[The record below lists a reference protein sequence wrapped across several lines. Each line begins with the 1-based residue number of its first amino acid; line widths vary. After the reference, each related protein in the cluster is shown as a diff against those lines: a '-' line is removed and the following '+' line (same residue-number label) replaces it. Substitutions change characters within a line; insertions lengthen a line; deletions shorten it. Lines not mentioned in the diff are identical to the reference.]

1 MSDEQDPQKP
11 SSPRGLRSVGDA
23 LGGWARRVGELVAE
37 VSGTPSVPDELREPL
52 VHARTLRLSGELAQ
66 AQAVLRGQIEA
77 HPNQPHLRYALGLG
91 FVHDLVLGGRPLR
104 PLADVIAAL
113 HDDALGPAP
122 RQLLQ
127 GAHDLFE
134 GSPEHALDALRRAA
148 QHLAEVPKRDAQ
160 ETRLLVHLLAGL
172 AQLRRGEQDR
182 ALRELHKART
192 QLPPELGAPL
202 RHVLLRHGVALLL
215 AADQA
220 AEAER
225 WVDDA
230 RAHDEHD
237 ALAGELRVRALAA
250 KGDVIGAQALLEAL
264 GDDPGHDETRLW
276 VGLTVGLPKDGGDDL
291 PTVALRHLQAAP
303 ADPEH
308 RRRWALAELARRHRE
323 GRELGPA
330 DESLRRDI
338 VQALSDAAQAAP
350 AAVRD
355 RWLQELAHV
364 ALRLDWFPPPVR
376 DPIFDRLRREEGT
389 APEELRLVRA
399 RHRIAAGDR
408 SHEDFQPGMPP
419 RFRADPELGGPAGPD
434 PCSPLR
440 DPDLRIAVLAS
451 QRALAA
457 AERCRLEGQPDL
469 AQDLLVEALIEA
481 PALPRARRMLAELA
495 QGDTG
500 TRLEDHL
507 AAATTLLA
515 GVPNRVLGVPL
526 TGVQTAL
533 AQVVA
538 ARERLARPLTI
549 AIMGEFSAGKSTFV
563 NALLGQTV
571 APMGVLPTT
580 STINVFR
587 RGLSGGAR
595 VHYRDGRIATL
606 AAADVYPFLQGLD
619 DAEAA
624 RIRHVEIERT
634 GGRVGEA
641 SVVDTPGLNAL
652 DSFHEQVA
660 REFLDEADAVV
671 WLFSATR
678 SGAATEAGMLQSL
691 RAGGRQV
698 LGVLNKVDTLDDD
711 EKVELAEYLRKQL
724 GQVLVEVVPVC
735 ARKALEHRTA
745 SSLAPVAMVGPANPH
760 APATGGLR
768 ERKGEDP
775 FAEVEAALERHF
787 LQRARE
793 LKRSLTA
800 RRLAEALQAARQAVA
815 AAVTALEQRADATLQ
830 GMQGERTAAHPLLLR
845 FGDAL
850 EEQLLGV
857 DDLLTREGLSLGV
870 LVAGKGRAKGPLDP
884 QDAEYLAASLREGT
898 MTALRRALAPLA
910 HEDPAAAQVLDDQLV
925 PWAQGYVEGVIH
937 AGLLAAI
944 LQEHGDK
951 IADGEAAMRSGL
963 REALRPVAR
972 AWAARAGQLARAVER
987 ARARLDREASSAPR
1001 AEALRLRSAV
1011 LTAIDALAQAAQGQA
1026 NDGGAT

>member
-1 MSDEQDPQKP
+1 MSDEQDQGGPA
-11 SSPRGLRSVGDA
+11 SRGLRSVGDA

-37 VSGTPSVPDELREPL
+37 VSGSVSVPDELRQPL
-52 VHARTLRLSGELAQ
+52 DDARTQRLEGKLAQ
-66 AQAVLRGQIEA
+66 AQATLRTQVEA
-77 HPNQPHLRYALGLG
+77 HPGQPHLRYALGLT
-91 FVHDLVLGGRPLR
+91 FVHDLIIGGRPLR

-113 HDDALGPAP
+113 EDDALGPAP

-127 GAHDLFE
+127 GAHELFE
-134 GSPEHALDALRRAA
+134 GRPEPALDALRRAA
-148 QHLAEVPKRDAQ
+148 RHLGEVPKHDAN

-182 ALRELHKART
+182 ALRELQKART
-192 QLPPELGAPL
+192 QLLPELGTPL
-202 RHVLLRHGVALLL
+202 RHVLLRHGVTLLL
-215 AADQA
+215 ACDQM
-220 AEAER
+220 AEAEH
-225 WVDDA
+225 WVDE
-230 RAHDEHD
+230 AHEHD
-237 ALAGELRVRALAA
+237 DKDPLTRELRVRVLAA
-250 KGDVIGAQALLEAL
+250 KGDQEAAQNQLEAL
-264 GDDPGHDETRLW
+264 GDDPALDQTRLM
-276 VGLTVGLPKDGGDDL
+276 VALTVGLPRDGGDDL
-291 PTVALRHLQAAP
+291 STVALRHLQAAP
-303 ADPEH
+303 TEPEH
-308 RRRWALAELARRHRE
+308 RRRWALAELSLRQGDDRQLDLEE
-323 GRELGPA
+323 G
-330 DESLRRDI
+330 LRRDV
-338 VQALSDAAQAAP
+338 VQALSDAAAAAP
-350 AAVRD
+350 RAVRD
-355 RWLQELAHV
+355 RWLAELAHV

-376 DPIFDRLRREEGT
+376 DPILDRLRREEGT

-399 RHRIAAGDR
+399 RHRIASGDR

-419 RFRADPELGGPAGPD
+419 RFRADPDLGGPAGPD
-434 PCSPLR
+434 PASPLR
-440 DPDLRIAVLAS
+440 DPDLRTAVLAS

-457 AERCRLEGQPDL
+457 AERCRLEGQDEL

-481 PALPRARRMLAELA
+481 PGLPRARRMLAELA

-500 TRLEDHL
+500 TRLEDRL
-507 AAATTLLA
+507 SAATTLLA
-515 GVPNRVLGVPL
+515 GVPNRILGVSL
-526 TGVQTAL
+526 AGVQAAM

-587 RGLSGGAR
+587 RGPTGGAR

-606 AAADVYPFLQGLD
+606 APEDVEPFLHGLD

-624 RIRHVEIERT
+624 RIRHVEIERA
-634 GGRVGEA
+634 GGRVGAA

-652 DSFHEQVA
+652 DAFHEQVA

-678 SGAATEAGMLQSL
+678 SGAATEAGMLSTL

-711 EKVELAEYLRKQL
+711 EKAELAEYLRNQL
-724 GQVLVEVVPVC
+724 GEVLVEVVPLC
-735 ARKALEHRTA
+735 ARDALEYRTA
-745 SSLAPVAMVGPANPH
+745 GAVGAAGSAGSTGTVRSVGSSRSAA
-760 APATGGLR
+760 
-768 ERKGEDP
+768 GEDP
-775 FAEVEAALERHF
+775 FAAVEAALERHF

-800 RRLAEALQAARQAVA
+800 RRLGEALQAAREAVLE
-815 AAVTALEQRADATLQ
+815 AVTALEQRADATLE
-830 GMQGERTAAHPLLLR
+830 GMQGERVAAHPLLLR

-870 LVAGKGRAKGPLDP
+870 LVAGKGLAKGPLDP
-884 QDAEYLAASLREGT
+884 QDAEYLAASFREGT
-898 MTALRRALAPLA
+898 MAALRRALAPLGR
-910 HEDPAAAQVLDDQLV
+910 EDPAAAGVLDEQLV
-925 PWAQGYVEGVIH
+925 PWAQGHVEGLVH
-937 AGLLAAI
+937 AGLLAGI
-944 LQEHGDK
+944 LREHGNK
-951 IADGEAAMRSGL
+951 IASGEAAMRAGF
-963 REALRPVAR
+963 RDALRPVAK
-972 AWAARAGQLARAVER
+972 AWAARARQLARAVER

-1011 LTAIDALAQAAQGQA
+1011 LTAIDALAD
-1026 NDGGAT
+1026 DGGGGKDGEDGPA

>member
-1 MSDEQDPQKP
+1 MSDEQEQPKP
-11 SSPRGLRSVGDA
+11 PPSRGLRSVGDA

-37 VSGTPSVPDELREPL
+37 VSGSPSVPDELREPL
-52 VHARTLRLSGELAQ
+52 QQARTLRLSGELSQ
-66 AQAVLRGQIEA
+66 AQAILRAQVEA
-77 HPNQPHLRYALGLG
+77 HPGQPHLRYALGLT
-91 FVHDLVLGGRPLR
+91 FVHDLITGGRPLR

-113 HDDALGPAP
+113 QDDALGPAP
-122 RQLLQ
+122 RQLLH
-127 GAHDLFE
+127 GAHELYE
-134 GSPEHALDALRRAA
+134 GRPEPALDALRRATR
-148 QHLAEVPKRDAQ
+148 HLGEVPKRDAQ
-160 ETRLLVHLLAGL
+160 ETRLLVHLLGGL
-172 AQLRRGEQDR
+172 AQLRRGHQDR
-182 ALRELHKART
+182 ALRELQKART

-202 RHVLLRHGVALLL
+202 RHVLLRRGVALLL
-215 AADQA
+215 AADQT

-230 RAHDEHD
+230 QERDEHD
-237 ALAGELRVRALAA
+237 PLARELRVRVLAA
-250 KGDVIGAQALLEAL
+250 KGDAIGAQTLLEAL
-264 GDDPGHDETRLW
+264 GDDPAYDETRLW
-276 VGLTVGLPKDGGDDL
+276 VGLTVGLPDDGGDDL
-291 PTVALRHLQAAP
+291 ATVAMRHLQAAP

-308 RRRWALAELARRHRE
+308 RRRWALSELARRRAD
-323 GRELGPA
+323 GRELGSTSA
-330 DESLRRDI
+330 EESLRRDV
-338 VQALSDAAQAAP
+338 VQALSDAALAAP

-355 RWLQELAHV
+355 RYLQELAHV

-376 DPIFDRLRREEGT
+376 DPILERLRREEGT

-419 RFRADPELGGPAGPD
+419 RFRADPDLGGPAGPD

-440 DPDLRIAVLAS
+440 DPDLRTAVLAS

-457 AERCRLEGQPDL
+457 AERCHLEQQDEL

-481 PALPRARRMLAELA
+481 PELPRARRMLAELA
-495 QGDTG
+495 RGEAG
-500 TRLEDHL
+500 TRLEDRL

-515 GVPNRVLGVPL
+515 GVPNRILGVSL
-526 TGVQTAL
+526 AGVQAAM

-587 RGLSGGAR
+587 RGTTGGAR

-606 AAADVYPFLQGLD
+606 GPDDVEPFLHGLD

-624 RIRHVEIERT
+624 RIRHVEIERA
-634 GGRVGEA
+634 GGRMGEA

-652 DSFHEQVA
+652 DAFHEQVA

-698 LGVLNKVDTLDDD
+698 LGVLNKVDTLDEA

-724 GQVLVEVVPVC
+724 GEVLVEVVPLC
-735 ARKALEHRTA
+735 AREALEYR
-745 SSLAPVAMVGPANPH
+745 S
-760 APATGGLR
+760 ATGGQP
-768 ERKGEDP
+768 KQGDDP
-775 FAEVEAALERHF
+775 FAAVEAALERHF

-800 RRLAEALQAARQAVA
+800 RRLGEALQAARAAVTE
-815 AAVTALEQRADATLQ
+815 AVTALEQRADATLQ
-830 GMQGERTAAHPLLLR
+830 GMKGERVAAHPLLLR

-850 EEQLLGV
+850 EVQLHGV

-884 QDAEYLAASLREGT
+884 QDAEYLAASFREGS
-898 MTALRRALAPLA
+898 MTALRRALAPLG
-910 HEDPAAAQVLDDQLV
+910 HEDPAAAQVLDEQLV
-925 PWAQGYVEGVIH
+925 PWAQGHVEGLVH
-937 AGLLAAI
+937 AGFIAALLRD
-944 LQEHGDK
+944 HGDK
-951 IADGEAAMRSGL
+951 IADGEAAMRAGF
-963 REALRPVAR
+963 RDGLRPVAR
-972 AWAARAGQLARAVER
+972 AWAARARQLARAVER

-1011 LTAIDALAQAAQGQA
+1011 LTAIDALAQAVQHG
-1026 NDGGAT
+1026 DDEGAA

>member
-1 MSDEQDPQKP
+1 MSDEQEPPKP
-11 SSPRGLRSVGDA
+11 PPPRGLRSVGDA

-37 VSGTPSVPDELREPL
+37 VSGAPSVPEELREPL
-52 VHARTLRLSGELAQ
+52 QHARTLRLSGQLPA

-91 FVHDLVLGGRPLR
+91 FVHDLITGGRPLR

-113 HDDALGPAP
+113 QDALGLAP

-127 GAHDLFE
+127 GAHDLYD
-134 GSPEHALDALRRAA
+134 GRPEPALDALRRAA
-148 QHLAEVPKRDAQ
+148 RHLGEVPKRDAH

-182 ALRELHKART
+182 ALRDLNKART
-192 QLPPELGAPL
+192 QLLPELGTPL
-202 RHVLLRHGVALLL
+202 RHVLLRHGVTLLL

-225 WVDDA
+225 WVDEA
-230 RAHDEHD
+230 QEHDEKD
-237 ALAGELRVRALAA
+237 PLARELRVRVLAA
-250 KGDVIGAQALLEAL
+250 KGDVIGAPALLQTL
-264 GDDPGHDETRLW
+264 GDDPAHDETRLW
-276 VGLTVGLPKDGGDDL
+276 VGLAVGLPDDGGDDL
-291 PTVALRHLQAAP
+291 PTVSLRYLQSAP
-303 ADPEH
+303 SDPEH
-308 RRRWALAELARRHRE
+308 RRLWALAELARRHRD
-323 GRELGPA
+323 GRELGPGEEA
-330 DESLRRDI
+330 LRREV

-350 AAVRD
+350 AAARD

-376 DPIFDRLRREEGT
+376 DPILDRLRREEGT

-419 RFRADPELGGPAGPD
+419 RFRADPDLGGPAGPD

-440 DPDLRIAVLAS
+440 DPDLRTAVLAS

-457 AERCRLEGQPDL
+457 AERCRLEGQDDM
-469 AQDLLVEALIEA
+469 AQDLLVEALIEV
-481 PALPRARRMLAELA
+481 PTLPRARRMLAELA

-500 TRLEDHL
+500 TRLEDRL

-587 RGLSGGAR
+587 RGLTGGAR

-606 AAADVYPFLQGLD
+606 AAADVEPFLHGLD
-619 DAEAA
+619 AAEAA

-652 DSFHEQVA
+652 DAFHEQVA

-698 LGVLNKVDTLDDD
+698 LGVLNKVDTLDEA
-711 EKVELAEYLRKQL
+711 EKHELAQYLRKQL
-724 GQVLVEVVPVC
+724 GEVLVEVVPVC

-745 SSLAPVAMVGPANPH
+745 MSPAAAMLPA
-760 APATGGLR
+760 A
-768 ERKGEDP
+768 KDP

-787 LQRARE
+787 LQHARE

-800 RRLAEALQAARQAVA
+800 RRLAEALAAARGSVV
-815 AAVTALEQRADATLQ
+815 AAVTELEQRADATLQ

-884 QDAEYLAASLREGT
+884 QDAEYLAAAFREGT
-898 MTALRRALAPLA
+898 MAALRRALAPLGR
-910 HEDPAAAQVLDDQLV
+910 EDPAAAQVLDDHLV
-925 PWAQGYVEGVIH
+925 PWAQGHVEGLVH
-937 AGLLAAI
+937 AGWLATMLAD
-944 LQEHGDK
+944 HGGK
-951 IADGEAAMRSGL
+951 IADGEAAIRSGF

-972 AWAARAGQLARAVER
+972 AWAVRARQLAREVER

-1011 LTAIDALAQAAQGQA
+1011 LTAIDALAEAVR
-1026 NDGGAT
+1026 DEGGAR

>member
-1 MSDEQDPQKP
+1 MSDDQEQPKP
-11 SSPRGLRSVGDA
+11 PSRGLRSVGDA

-37 VSGTPSVPDELREPL
+37 VSGAPTVPDELREPL
-52 VHARTLRLSGELAQ
+52 QQARSLRLSGELSQ
-66 AQAVLRGQIEA
+66 AQAILRAQVEA
-77 HPNQPHLRYALGLG
+77 HPNQPHLRYALGLT
-91 FVHDLVLGGRPLR
+91 FVHDLVTGGRPLR

-113 HDDALGPAP
+113 QDDALGSAP

-127 GAHDLFE
+127 GAHDLYE
-134 GSPEHALDALRRAA
+134 GRPEPALDALRRAT
-148 QHLAEVPKRDAQ
+148 QHLSDVPKRDAQ
-160 ETRLLVHLLAGL
+160 ETRLLVHLLTGL
-172 AQLRRGEQDR
+172 AQLRRGHQDR
-182 ALRELHKART
+182 ALRELQKART
-192 QLPPELGAPL
+192 QLPAELGAPL
-202 RHVLLRHGVALLL
+202 RHVLLRHGVGLLL

-220 AEAER
+220 AEAEG

-230 RAHDEHD
+230 QEHD
-237 ALAGELRVRALAA
+237 SHDSLARELRVRVLAT
-250 KGDVIGAQALLEAL
+250 KGDVDGAQAMVEAL
-264 GDDPGHDETRLW
+264 DDDPGHDETRLW
-276 VGLTVGLPKDGGDDL
+276 VGLTVGLHDDGGDDL
-291 PTVALRHLQAAP
+291 ATIALRHLQAAP

-308 RRRWALAELARRHRE
+308 RRRWALAELTRRRAE
-323 GRELGPA
+323 GRELTA
-330 DESLRRDI
+330 DEGSLRRDV

-350 AAVRD
+350 VAIRD
-355 RWLQELAHV
+355 RYLQELAHV

-376 DPIFDRLRREEGT
+376 DPILDRLRREEGT
-389 APEELRLVRA
+389 GPEELRLVRA
-399 RHRIAAGDR
+399 RHRIASGDR

-419 RFRADPELGGPAGPD
+419 RFRADPDLGGPAGPD

-440 DPDLRIAVLAS
+440 DPDLRNAVLAS

-457 AERCRLEGQPDL
+457 AERCRLEGQAEL

-481 PALPRARRMLAELA
+481 PGLPRARRMLAELV

-500 TRLEDHL
+500 TRLEDQL
-507 AAATTLLA
+507 TAATTLLA
-515 GVPNRVLGVPL
+515 GVPNRILGISL
-526 TGVQTAL
+526 AGVQTAM

-587 RGLSGGAR
+587 RGTGTGAR

-606 AAADVYPFLQGLD
+606 APTDVEPFLHGLD
-619 DAEAA
+619 DSEAA

-634 GGRVGEA
+634 GGRMGEA

-652 DSFHEQVA
+652 DAFHEQVA

-698 LGVLNKVDTLDDD
+698 LGVLNKVDTLDDS
-711 EKVELAEYLRKQL
+711 EKTELADYLRKQL
-724 GQVLVEVVPVC
+724 GEVLVEVVPLC
-735 ARKALEHRTA
+735 ARDALEYRATT
-745 SSLAPVAMVGPANPH
+745 LPAK
-760 APATGGLR
+760 AGSA
-768 ERKGEDP
+768 ERKGNDP
-775 FAEVEAALERHF
+775 FAAVEAALERHF

-800 RRLAEALQAARQAVA
+800 RRLGEALVGAREAVVA
-815 AAVTALEQRADATLQ
+815 AIDALEHRADATLQ
-830 GMQGERTAAHPLLLR
+830 GMQGERVAAHPLLLR

-850 EEQLLGV
+850 EEQLLGI

-884 QDAEYLAASLREGT
+884 QDVEYLASSFREAG
-898 MTALRRALAPLA
+898 MAALRRALAPLGR
-910 HEDPAAAQVLDDQLV
+910 EDPAAAHVLDEQLV
-925 PWAQGYVEGVIH
+925 PWVQGHVEGLVH
-937 AGLLAAI
+937 AGFIEALLRE
-944 LQEHGDK
+944 QGDK
-951 IADGEAAMRSGL
+951 ISEGEAAMRAGF
-963 REALRPVAR
+963 REGLRPVAR
-972 AWAARAGQLARAVER
+972 AWAGRARQLAREVER

-1011 LTAIDALAQAAQGQA
+1011 LTAIDALAQGVHQGEGEGAA
-1026 NDGGAT
+1026 

>member
-1 MSDEQDPQKP
+1 MSDEQEPPKP
-11 SSPRGLRSVGDA
+11 PPTRGLRSVGDA

-52 VHARTLRLSGELAQ
+52 GQARALRLGGDPSQ
-66 AQAVLRGQIEA
+66 AQAIVRGLLEA
-77 HPNQPHLRYALGLG
+77 HASQPHLRYALGLG
-91 FVHDLVLGGRPLR
+91 FVHDLVTGGRPLR
-104 PLADVIAAL
+104 PLAEVIAAL

-127 GAHDLFE
+127 GAHDLYD
-134 GSPEHALDALRRAA
+134 GRPEHALDALRRAA
-148 QHLAEVPKRDAQ
+148 RHLHEVPKRDAQ

-192 QLPPELGAPL
+192 QLPPELGTPL

-220 AEAER
+220 VEAER
-225 WVDDA
+225 WVEEA
-230 RAHDEHD
+230 RAHDERD
-237 ALAGELRVRALAA
+237 PLARELLVRVLAA
-250 KGDVIGAQALLEAL
+250 KGDATGAQASVEAL
-264 GDDPGHDETRLW
+264 GDDPCYDETRLW
-276 VGLTVGLPKDGGDDL
+276 VGLAVGLPDDGGDDL
-291 PTVALRHLQAAP
+291 LTVARRHLQAAP
-303 ADPEH
+303 GDPEH
-308 RRRWALAELARRHRE
+308 RRRWALAELALRHRS

-330 DESLRRDI
+330 EEGLRRDVI
-338 VQALSDAAQAAP
+338 QALSDAAQAAP

-355 RWLQELAHV
+355 RWLAELAHV
-364 ALRLDWFPPPVR
+364 ALRLDWFPPPVQS
-376 DPIFDRLRREEGT
+376 PILDRLRREEGT

-419 RFRADPELGGPAGPD
+419 RFRADPDLGGPAGPD

-440 DPDLRIAVLAS
+440 DPDLRAAVLAS

-457 AERCRLEGQPDL
+457 AERCRLEGHDDL
-469 AQDLLVEALIEA
+469 AQDLLVEALIEV
-481 PALPRARRMLAELA
+481 PSLPRARRMLAELA

-500 TRLEDHL
+500 TRLEDRL

-587 RGLSGGAR
+587 RGPSGGAR

-606 AAADVYPFLQGLD
+606 AAADVQPFLHGLD
-619 DAEAA
+619 AAEAA

-641 SVVDTPGLNAL
+641 NVVDTPGLNAL
-652 DSFHEQVA
+652 DAFHEQVA

-698 LGVLNKVDTLDDD
+698 LGVLNKVDTLDDA
-711 EKVELAEYLRKQL
+711 EKVELAQYLRKQL
-724 GQVLVEVVPVC
+724 GEVLVEVVPVC
-735 ARKALEHRTA
+735 ARKALEHRT
-745 SSLAPVAMVGPANPH
+745 SS
-760 APATGGLR
+760 APAGD
-768 ERKGEDP
+768 DP
-775 FAEVEAALERHF
+775 FAAVEGALERHF
-787 LQRARE
+787 LQHARE

-800 RRLAEALQAARQAVA
+800 RRLGEALAAARQAVLE
-815 AAVTALEQRADATLQ
+815 AVNALEHDADATLR
-830 GMQGERTAAHPLLLR
+830 GMQGERVGAHALLSR
-845 FGDAL
+845 FGTAL
-850 EEQLLGV
+850 EEQLLGT
-857 DDLLTREGLSLGV
+857 DDLLTRECLSLGV

-884 QDAEYLAASLREGT
+884 QDAEYLAAAFREGS
-898 MTALRRALAPLA
+898 MIALRRALAPLG
-910 HEDPAAAQVLDDQLV
+910 HEDPAAAQVLDEQLV
-925 PWAQGYVEGVIH
+925 PWAQGHVEGLVH
-937 AGLLAAI
+937 AGLLAAV
-944 LQEHGDK
+944 LQEHGAK
-951 IADGEAAMRSGL
+951 IAEGEAAMRAGL

-972 AWAARAGQLARAVER
+972 AWAARARQLAREVER

-1011 LTAIDALAQAAQGQA
+1011 LTAIDALGEAVRL
-1026 NDGGAT
+1026 DGADGAP

>member
-1 MSDEQDPQKP
+1 MSDEPEQPKP
-11 SSPRGLRSVGDA
+11 PPPRGLRSVGDA

-37 VSGTPSVPDELREPL
+37 VSGTPSVPDELRDPL
-52 VHARTLRLSGELAQ
+52 TQARTLRLGGELAH
-66 AQAVLRGQIEA
+66 AQAVLRGQLEA
-77 HPNQPHLRYALGLG
+77 HAAQPHLRYALGLC
-91 FVHDLVLGGRPLR
+91 FVHDLVTGGRPLR
-104 PLADVIAAL
+104 PLADTITAL
-113 HDDALGPAP
+113 QDALGPAP

-127 GAHDLFE
+127 AAHDLYD
-134 GSPEHALDALRRAA
+134 GRPEHALDALRRGTR
-148 QHLAEVPKRDAQ
+148 HLHELPKRDAQ

-182 ALRELHKART
+182 ALRDLHKART
-192 QLPPELGAPL
+192 QLLPELGTPL
-202 RHVLLRHGVALLL
+202 RHVLLRHGVSLLL

-225 WVDDA
+225 WVDEA
-230 RAHDEHD
+230 QAHDEHD
-237 ALAGELRVRALAA
+237 ALARELRVRVLAA
-250 KGDVIGAQALLEAL
+250 KGDVTGAQALVETL
-264 GDDPGHDETRLW
+264 GDDPCYDETRLW
-276 VGLTVGLPKDGGDDL
+276 VGLSVGLPDDGGDDL
-291 PTVALRHLQAAP
+291 RTVALRYLQSAP
-303 ADPEH
+303 SDPEH
-308 RRRWALAELARRHRE
+308 RRLWALAELTLHHRS
-323 GRELGPA
+323 GRELEQAGGGN
-330 DESLRRDI
+330 LRRDV

-350 AAVRD
+350 LAVRD

-376 DPIFDRLRREEGT
+376 EPILDRLRREEGT

-399 RHRIAAGDR
+399 RHRIASGDR

-419 RFRADPELGGPAGPD
+419 RFRADPDLGGPAGPD

-440 DPDLRIAVLAS
+440 DPDLRAAVLAS

-457 AERCRLEGQPDL
+457 AERCQLEGHGDL

-481 PALPRARRMLAELA
+481 PSLPRARRMLAELA

-500 TRLEDHL
+500 TRLEDRL

-533 AQVVA
+533 SQVVA

-587 RGLSGGAR
+587 RGATGGAR

-606 AAADVYPFLQGLD
+606 AAADVQPFLHGLD
-619 DAEAA
+619 AAEAA
-624 RIRHVEIERT
+624 RIRHVEIERA

-641 SVVDTPGLNAL
+641 AVVDTPGLNAL
-652 DSFHEQVA
+652 DAFHEQVA

-698 LGVLNKVDTLDDD
+698 LGVLNKVDTLDDA
-711 EKVELAEYLRKQL
+711 ERVELAQYLRKQL
-724 GQVLVEVVPVC
+724 GEVLVEVVPVC
-735 ARKALEHRTA
+735 ARQALEHRTTTEPA
-745 SSLAPVAMVGPANPH
+745 SAAAPRGA
-760 APATGGLR
+760 
-768 ERKGEDP
+768 DP
-775 FAEVEAALERHF
+775 FAVVEDALERHF
-787 LQRARE
+787 LRRARE

-800 RRLAEALQAARQAVA
+800 RRLGEALEAARNAVV
-815 AAVTALEQRADATLQ
+815 AAVTTLEQRADATLQ
-830 GMQGERTAAHPLLLR
+830 GMKGERVGAHALLLR

-870 LVAGKGRAKGPLDP
+870 LVSGKGRAKGPLDP
-884 QDAEYLAASLREGT
+884 QDVEYLAASFREGT
-898 MTALRRALAPLA
+898 MTALRRALAPLGR
-910 HEDPAAAQVLDDQLV
+910 EDPAAAQVLDEQLV
-925 PWAQGYVEGVIH
+925 PWAQGHVEGLVH
-937 AGLLAAI
+937 AGLLASM
-944 LQEHGDK
+944 LQEHGAK
-951 IADGEAAMRSGL
+951 IADGEAAMRAGL
-963 REALRPVAR
+963 REAMRPVAR
-972 AWAARAGQLARAVER
+972 AWAARARQLAREVER
-987 ARARLDREASSAPR
+987 ARALLDREASSAPR

-1011 LTAIDALAQAAQGQA
+1011 LTALDALAEAVRHERD
-1026 NDGGAT
+1026 DGGPA

>member
-1 MSDEQDPQKP
+1 MSDEQEPPKP
-11 SSPRGLRSVGDA
+11 SPPRSLRSVGDA
-23 LGGWARRVGELVAE
+23 LGSWARRVGELVTE
-37 VSGTPSVPDELREPL
+37 VSAGAPAVPDELREPL
-52 VHARTLRLSGELAQ
+52 QHARTLRLTGQLSQ
-66 AQAVLRGQIEA
+66 AQALLRGQIEA

-113 HDDALGPAP
+113 QDALGTAP

-127 GAHDLFE
+127 GAHDLYD
-134 GSPEHALDALRRAA
+134 GRPEPALDALRRAA
-148 QHLAEVPKRDAQ
+148 RHLGELHKRDAQ

-172 AQLRRGEQDR
+172 AQIRRGEQDR
-182 ALRELHKART
+182 ALRDLHKART
-192 QLPPELGAPL
+192 QLLPELGAPL
-202 RHVLLRHGVALLL
+202 RDVLLRHGVALLL

-230 RAHDEHD
+230 QVHDEKD
-237 ALAGELRVRALAA
+237 PLARELRVRVLAA
-250 KGDVIGAQALLEAL
+250 KGDDIGAHALLDAL
-264 GDDPGHDETRLW
+264 GDDPSHDETRLG
-276 VGLTVGLPKDGGDDL
+276 VGLSVGLPDGGGDDL
-291 PTVALRHLQAAP
+291 ATVAMRYLQAAP
-303 ADPEH
+303 TDPEH
-308 RRRWALAELARRHRE
+308 RRLWALAELARRQRD
-323 GRELGPA
+323 GRELGPGEEA
-330 DESLRRDI
+330 LRRDV

-350 AAVRD
+350 IVARD

-376 DPIFDRLRREEGT
+376 DPILDRLRREEGT

-408 SHEDFQPGMPP
+408 SHEDFQPGMPA
-419 RFRADPELGGPAGPD
+419 RFRADPDLGGPAGPD

-440 DPDLRIAVLAS
+440 DADLRTAVLAS

-457 AERCRLEGQPDL
+457 AERCRLEGQDDL
-469 AQDLLVEALIEA
+469 VQDLLVEALIES
-481 PALPRARRMLAELA
+481 PTLPRARRMLAELA

-500 TRLEDHL
+500 TRLEDRL
-507 AAATTLLA
+507 TAATTLLA

-526 TGVQTAL
+526 TGVQAAL
-533 AQVVA
+533 AQVIA

-549 AIMGEFSAGKSTFV
+549 AIMGEFSSGKSTFV

-587 RGLSGGAR
+587 RGPTGGAR

-606 AAADVYPFLQGLD
+606 APTDVEPFLHGLD
-619 DAEAA
+619 AAEAA

-652 DSFHEQVA
+652 DAFHEQVA

-698 LGVLNKVDTLDDD
+698 LGVLNKVDTLDEA
-711 EKVELAEYLRKQL
+711 EKHELAQYLRKQL
-724 GQVLVEVVPVC
+724 GEVLVEVVPVC
-735 ARKALEHRTA
+735 ARKALEHRTSPEA
-745 SSLAPVAMVGPANPH
+745 RTDNPFTAIAN
-760 APATGGLR
+760 A
-768 ERKGEDP
+768 KDDP

-787 LQRARE
+787 LQHARE

-800 RRLAEALQAARQAVA
+800 RRLAEALAAARGAVI
-815 AAVTALEQRADATLQ
+815 AAVTELEQRADATLQ
-830 GMQGERTAAHPLLLR
+830 GMQGERMAAHPLLLR

-857 DDLLTREGLSLGV
+857 DDLLTRESLSLGV
-870 LVAGKGRAKGPLDP
+870 LVTGKGRTKGPLDP
-884 QDAEYLAASLREGT
+884 QDAEYLAAAFREGT
-898 MTALRRALAPLA
+898 MAALRRALAPLGR
-910 HEDPAAAQVLDDQLV
+910 EEPAAAQVLDEQLV
-925 PWAQGYVEGVIH
+925 PWAQGHVEGLVH

-944 LQEHGDK
+944 LQEHGAK
-951 IADGEAAMRSGL
+951 IADGEAAMRSGF
-963 REALRPVAR
+963 RESLRPVAR
-972 AWAARAGQLARAVER
+972 AWAVRARQLAREVER

-1001 AEALRLRSAV
+1001 AEALRLRSAI
-1011 LTAIDALAQAAQGQA
+1011 LTAIDALAEAVGA
-1026 NDGGAT
+1026 DGGAR

>member
-1 MSDEQDPQKP
+1 MSDEQEPPKP
-11 SSPRGLRSVGDA
+11 PPTRGLRSVGDA

-52 VHARTLRLSGELAQ
+52 AQARTLRLGGDPSQ
-66 AQAVLRGQIEA
+66 AQAIVRGLLEA
-77 HPNQPHLRYALGLG
+77 HASQPHLRYALGLG
-91 FVHDLVLGGRPLR
+91 FVHDLVTGGRPLR
-104 PLADVIAAL
+104 PLAEVIAAL

-127 GAHDLFE
+127 GAHDLYD
-134 GSPEHALDALRRAA
+134 GRPEHALDALRRAA
-148 QHLAEVPKRDAQ
+148 RHLHEVPKRDAQ

-192 QLPPELGAPL
+192 QLPPELGTPL

-220 AEAER
+220 VEAER
-225 WVDDA
+225 WVEEA
-230 RAHDEHD
+230 RAHDERD
-237 ALAGELRVRALAA
+237 ALARELLVRVLAA
-250 KGDVIGAQALLEAL
+250 KGDVTGAQASVEAL
-264 GDDPGHDETRLW
+264 GDDPCYDETRLW
-276 VGLTVGLPKDGGDDL
+276 VGLAVGLPDDGGDDL
-291 PTVALRHLQAAP
+291 LTVARRHLQAAP
-303 ADPEH
+303 GDPEH
-308 RRRWALAELARRHRE
+308 RRRWALAELALRHRS

-330 DESLRRDI
+330 EEGLRRDVI
-338 VQALSDAAQAAP
+338 QALSDAAQAAP

-355 RWLQELAHV
+355 RWLAELAHV
-364 ALRLDWFPPPVR
+364 ALRLDWFPPPVQS
-376 DPIFDRLRREEGT
+376 PILDRLRREEGT

-419 RFRADPELGGPAGPD
+419 RFRADPDLGGPAGPD

-440 DPDLRIAVLAS
+440 DPDLRAAVLAS

-457 AERCRLEGQPDL
+457 AERCRLEGQGDL
-469 AQDLLVEALIEA
+469 AQDLLVEALIEV
-481 PALPRARRMLAELA
+481 PSLPRARRMLAELA

-587 RGLSGGAR
+587 RGPSGGAR

-606 AAADVYPFLQGLD
+606 AAADVQPFLHGLD
-619 DAEAA
+619 AAEAA

-641 SVVDTPGLNAL
+641 NVVDTPGLNAL
-652 DSFHEQVA
+652 DAFHEQVA

-698 LGVLNKVDTLDDD
+698 LGVLNKVDTLDDA
-711 EKVELAEYLRKQL
+711 EKVELAQYLRKQL
-724 GQVLVEVVPVC
+724 GEVLVEVVPVC
-735 ARKALEHRTA
+735 ARKALEHRT
-745 SSLAPVAMVGPANPH
+745 SS
-760 APATGGLR
+760 APAGD
-768 ERKGEDP
+768 DP
-775 FAEVEAALERHF
+775 FAAVEGALERHF
-787 LQRARE
+787 LQHARE

-800 RRLAEALQAARQAVA
+800 RRLGEALAAARQAVLE
-815 AAVTALEQRADATLQ
+815 AVTSLEHDADATLR
-830 GMQGERTAAHPLLLR
+830 GMQGERVGAHALLSR
-845 FGDAL
+845 FGTAL
-850 EEQLLGV
+850 EEQLLGT
-857 DDLLTREGLSLGV
+857 DDLLTRECLSLGV

-884 QDAEYLAASLREGT
+884 QDAEYLAAAFREGS
-898 MTALRRALAPLA
+898 MIALRRALAPLG
-910 HEDPAAAQVLDDQLV
+910 HEDPAAAQVLDEQLV
-925 PWAQGYVEGVIH
+925 PWAQGHVEGLVH

-944 LQEHGDK
+944 LQEHGAK
-951 IADGEAAMRSGL
+951 IAEGEAAMRAGL

-972 AWAARAGQLARAVER
+972 AWAARARQLAREVER

-1011 LTAIDALAQAAQGQA
+1011 LTAIDALGEAVRL
-1026 NDGGAT
+1026 DGADGAP

>member
-1 MSDEQDPQKP
+1 MSDEQEPPKP
-11 SSPRGLRSVGDA
+11 PPPRGLRSVGDA

-52 VHARTLRLSGELAQ
+52 QHARTLRLSGQISQ
-66 AQAVLRGQIEA
+66 AQAVLRGQLEA
-77 HPNQPHLRYALGLG
+77 HPSQPHLRYALGLG

-104 PLADVIAAL
+104 PLAEVVAAL
-113 HDDALGPAP
+113 QDALGPAP

-127 GAHDLFE
+127 AAHDLYD
-134 GSPEHALDALRRAA
+134 GRPEHALDALRRAA
-148 QHLAEVPKRDAQ
+148 RQLGELPKRDAH

-182 ALRELHKART
+182 ALRDLHKART
-192 QLPPELGAPL
+192 QLLPELGAPL
-202 RHVLLRHGVALLL
+202 RHVLLRHGVTLLL

-220 AEAER
+220 PEAER
-225 WVDDA
+225 WVDEA
-230 RAHDEHD
+230 QAHDATD
-237 ALAGELRVRALAA
+237 VLARELRVRVLAA
-250 KGDVIGAQALLEAL
+250 KGDAIGAQALLEQL
-264 GDDPGHDETRLW
+264 GDDPVHDETRLW
-276 VGLTVGLPKDGGDDL
+276 VGLAVGLPDDGGDDL
-291 PTVALRHLQAAP
+291 ATVALRHLQAAP
-303 ADPEH
+303 SDPEH
-308 RRRWALAELARRHRE
+308 RRLWALAELARRQRD
-323 GRELGPA
+323 GRELGQSEEA
-330 DESLRRDI
+330 LRRDVI
-338 VQALSDAAQAAP
+338 QALSDAAQAAP
-350 AAVRD
+350 SAVRD

-376 DPIFDRLRREEGT
+376 DPILDRLRREEGT

-419 RFRADPELGGPAGPD
+419 RFRADPDLGGPAGPD
-434 PCSPLR
+434 PASPLR
-440 DPDLRIAVLAS
+440 DPDLRAAVLAS

-457 AERCRLEGQPDL
+457 AERCRLEGQDDL
-469 AQDLLVEALIEA
+469 AQDLLVEALIES
-481 PALPRARRMLAELA
+481 PELPRARRMLAELA

-500 TRLEDHL
+500 TRLEDRL

-526 TGVQTAL
+526 TGVQAAL

-587 RGLSGGAR
+587 RGPTGGAR

-606 AAADVYPFLQGLD
+606 APTDVEPFLHGLD
-619 DAEAA
+619 AAEAA

-652 DSFHEQVA
+652 DAFHEQVA

-698 LGVLNKVDTLDDD
+698 LGVLNKVDTLDEA
-711 EKVELAEYLRKQL
+711 EKHELAQYLRKQL
-724 GQVLVEVVPVC
+724 GEVLVEVVPVC
-735 ARKALEHRTA
+735 ARKALDHRTSPEA
-745 SSLAPVAMVGPANPH
+745 RGD
-760 APATGGLR
+760 
-768 ERKGEDP
+768 DP
-775 FAEVEAALERHF
+775 FTAVEEALERHF
-787 LQRARE
+787 LQHARE

-800 RRLAEALQAARQAVA
+800 RRLSEALAAARGAVV
-815 AAVTALEQRADATLQ
+815 AAVTELEQRADATLQ
-830 GMQGERTAAHPLLLR
+830 GMQGERMAAHPLLLR

-850 EEQLLGV
+850 EEQLHGV
-857 DDLLTREGLSLGV
+857 DDLLTRESLSLGV

-884 QDAEYLAASLREGT
+884 QDAEYLAASFREGT
-898 MTALRRALAPLA
+898 MAALRRALAPLGR
-910 HEDPAAAQVLDDQLV
+910 EDPAAAQVLDEQLV
-925 PWAQGYVEGVIH
+925 PWAQGHVEGLIH

-944 LQEHGDK
+944 LQEHGPK
-951 IADGEAAMRSGL
+951 IADGEAAMRSGF
-963 REALRPVAR
+963 RDALRPVAR
-972 AWAARAGQLARAVER
+972 AWATRARQLAREVER

-1011 LTAIDALAQAAQGQA
+1011 LTAIDALAEAVRDAPVER
-1026 NDGGAT
+1026 DRGGAQ

>member
-1 MSDEQDPQKP
+1 MSDEQEQGGPAA
-11 SSPRGLRSVGDA
+11 RGLRSVGDA

-37 VSGTPSVPDELREPL
+37 VSGSPIVPDELREPL
-52 VHARTLRLSGELAQ
+52 AEARQQRLQGQLAQ
-66 AQAVLRGQIEA
+66 AQATLRPLVEA
-77 HPNQPHLRYALGLG
+77 HPGQPHLRYALGLT

-113 HDDALGPAP
+113 TDDALGPAP
-122 RQLLQ
+122 RQLLL
-127 GAHDLFE
+127 GAHDLYD
-134 GSPEHALDALRRAA
+134 GRPEPALDALRRAA
-148 QHLAEVPKRDAQ
+148 RHLGEVPRRDAQ
-160 ETRLLVHLLAGL
+160 ETRLLVHLLAGM

-192 QLPPELGAPL
+192 QLPPELGTPL

-215 AADQA
+215 AGDHM

-230 RAHDEHD
+230 QAHDEHD
-237 ALAGELRVRALAA
+237 PLARELRVRVLAA
-250 KGDVIGAQALLEAL
+250 KGDQAGAQLGLEAL
-264 GDDPGHDETRLW
+264 GDDPAHDETRLM
-276 VGLTVGLPKDGGDDL
+276 VALTVGLPDDGGDDL
-291 PTVALRHLQAAP
+291 ATVAMRHLQAAP
-303 ADPEH
+303 TDPEH
-308 RRRWALAELARRHRE
+308 RRRWALAELRKRRTAE
-323 GRELGPA
+323 GQLVL
-330 DESLRRDI
+330 DEGLRREV
-338 VQALSDAAQAAP
+338 VQALSDAAQASP
-350 AAVRD
+350 RAVRD
-355 RWLQELAHV
+355 RWLAELAHV

-376 DPIFDRLRREEGT
+376 DPILDRLRREEGT

-399 RHRIAAGDR
+399 RHRLASGDP
-408 SHEDFQPGMPP
+408 SHEDFQPGVPP
-419 RFRADPELGGPAGPD
+419 RFRADPDLGGPAGPD
-434 PCSPLR
+434 PQSPLR
-440 DPDLRIAVLAS
+440 DPDLRTAVLAS

-457 AERCRLEGQPDL
+457 AERCRLERQDEL

-481 PALPRARRMLAELA
+481 PGLPRARRMLAELA
-495 QGDTG
+495 QGEVG
-500 TRLEDHL
+500 TRLEERL

-515 GVPNRVLGVPL
+515 GVPNRILGVSL
-526 TGVQTAL
+526 SGVQTAM

-587 RGLSGGAR
+587 RGPSGGAR

-606 AAADVYPFLQGLD
+606 APDDVEPFLHGLD

-652 DSFHEQVA
+652 DAFHEQVA

-678 SGAATEAGMLQSL
+678 SGAATEAGMLSSL

-711 EKVELAEYLRKQL
+711 EKIELAEYLRRQL
-724 GQVLVEVVPVC
+724 GEVLVEVVPLC
-735 ARKALEHRTA
+735 AREALEHRTA
-745 SSLAPVAMVGPANPH
+745 ASP
-760 APATGGLR
+760 R
-768 ERKGEDP
+768 GEDP
-775 FAEVEAALERHF
+775 FEAVEAALERHF

-800 RRLAEALQAARQAVA
+800 RRLGEALAAARASVLE
-815 AAVTALEQRADATLQ
+815 AVTALERRADATLQ
-830 GMQGERTAAHPLLLR
+830 GMQGERVAAHPLLLR
-845 FGDAL
+845 FGEAL

-870 LVAGKGRAKGPLDP
+870 LVAGKGRTKGPLDP
-884 QDAEYLAASLREGT
+884 QDAEYLAASFREGT
-898 MTALRRALAPLA
+898 MAALRRALAPLGR
-910 HEDPAAAQVLDDQLV
+910 EDPAAAQVLDEQLV
-925 PWAQGYVEGVIH
+925 PWAQGHVEGLVH
-937 AGLLAAI
+937 AEYLAEA
-944 LQEHGDK
+944 LREHGNK
-951 IADGEAAMRSGL
+951 IASGEAAMRAGF
-963 REALRPVAR
+963 RDALRPVAK
-972 AWAARAGQLARAVER
+972 AWAARARQLARAVER

-1011 LTAIDALAQAAQGQA
+1011 LTAIDALSE
-1026 NDGGAT
+1026 ATAEDEPA

>member
-1 MSDEQDPQKP
+1 MSDDQEQPKP
-11 SSPRGLRSVGDA
+11 SSRGLRSVGDA

-37 VSGTPSVPDELREPL
+37 VSGAPTVPDELREPL
-52 VHARTLRLSGELAQ
+52 QQARALRLLGELSQ
-66 AQAVLRGQIEA
+66 AQAILRVQVEA
-77 HPNQPHLRYALGLG
+77 HPGQPHLRYALGLT
-91 FVHDLVLGGRPLR
+91 FVHDLITGGRPLR

-113 HDDALGPAP
+113 EDDALGSAP

-127 GAHDLFE
+127 GAHDLYE
-134 GSPEHALDALRRAA
+134 GRPEPALDALRRAA
-148 QHLAEVPKRDAQ
+148 RHLGEVPKRDAQ
-160 ETRLLVHLLAGL
+160 ETRLLVHLLVGL
-172 AQLRRGEQDR
+172 AQLRRGHQDR
-182 ALRELHKART
+182 ALRELQKART
-192 QLPPELGAPL
+192 QLLPELGEPL
-202 RHVLLRHGVALLL
+202 RHVLLRHGVGLLL

-220 AEAER
+220 AEAEG
-225 WVDDA
+225 WVDEA
-230 RAHDEHD
+230 QEHDETD
-237 ALAGELRVRALAA
+237 PLARELRVRVLAA
-250 KGDVIGAQALLEAL
+250 RGDVDGAQTLVEAL
-264 GDDPGHDETRLW
+264 GDDPCHDETRLW
-276 VGLTVGLPKDGGDDL
+276 VGLTVGLPDDGGDDL
-291 PTVALRHLQAAP
+291 ATVAMRHLQAAP
-303 ADPEH
+303 GDPEH
-308 RRRWALAELARRHRE
+308 RRRWALAELARRRDD
-323 GRELGPA
+323 GRELTA
-330 DESLRRDI
+330 DDGTLRRDV

-350 AAVRD
+350 VAIRD
-355 RWLQELAHV
+355 RYLQELAHV

-376 DPIFDRLRREEGT
+376 DPILDRLRREEGT
-389 APEELRLVRA
+389 GPEELRLVRA

-419 RFRADPELGGPAGPD
+419 RFRADPDLGGPAGPD

-440 DPDLRIAVLAS
+440 DPDLRTAVLAS

-457 AERCRLEGQPDL
+457 AERCCLEGQAEL

-481 PALPRARRMLAELA
+481 PGLPRARSMLAELA
-495 QGDTG
+495 QGPTS
-500 TRLEDHL
+500 TRLEDQL

-515 GVPNRVLGVPL
+515 GVPNRILGVSL
-526 TGVQTAL
+526 SGVQTAM

-587 RGLSGGAR
+587 RGTTGGAR

-606 AAADVYPFLQGLD
+606 APADVEPFLHGLD

-624 RIRHVEIERT
+624 RIRHVEIERS
-634 GGRVGEA
+634 GGRMGEA

-652 DSFHEQVA
+652 DAFHEQVA

-678 SGAATEAGMLQSL
+678 SGAATEAGMLRSL

-698 LGVLNKVDTLDDD
+698 LGVLNKVDTLEDD
-711 EKVELAEYLRKQL
+711 EKTELADYLRKQL
-724 GQVLVEVVPVC
+724 GEVLVEVVPLC
-735 ARKALEHRTA
+735 ARQALEHRT
-745 SSLAPVAMVGPANPH
+745 GPD
-760 APATGGLR
+760 
-768 ERKGEDP
+768 RKGDDP
-775 FAEVEAALERHF
+775 FAAVEAALERHF

-800 RRLAEALQAARQAVA
+800 RRLGEALQSAREAVVG
-815 AAVTALEQRADATLQ
+815 AVDALEQRADATLQ
-830 GMQGERTAAHPLLLR
+830 GMQGERVAAHPLLLR

-884 QDAEYLAASLREGT
+884 QDAEYLAASFREGS
-898 MTALRRALAPLA
+898 MTALRRALAPLGR
-910 HEDPAAAQVLDDQLV
+910 EDPAAAHVLDEQLV
-925 PWAQGYVEGVIH
+925 PWAQGHVEGLIH
-937 AGLLAAI
+937 AGFIAALLRD
-944 LQEHGDK
+944 QGDK
-951 IADGEAAMRSGL
+951 ISDGEAAMRAGF
-963 REALRPVAR
+963 REGLRPVTR
-972 AWAARAGQLARAVER
+972 AWAARARQLARAVER
-987 ARARLDREASSAPR
+987 ARARQDREASSAPR

-1011 LTAIDALAQAAQGQA
+1011 LTAIDGLAQGVHQGDREGPA
-1026 NDGGAT
+1026 

>member
-1 MSDEQDPQKP
+1 MSDEQEQPKP
-11 SSPRGLRSVGDA
+11 PPPRGLRSVGDA

-52 VHARTLRLSGELAQ
+52 QQARTLRLSGQLAQ
-66 AQAVLRGQIEA
+66 AQAILRGQIEA

-91 FVHDLVLGGRPLR
+91 FVHDLVTGGRPLR

-113 HDDALGPAP
+113 QDALGPAP

-127 GAHDLFE
+127 GAHDLYD
-134 GSPEHALDALRRAA
+134 GRPEHALDALRRGAR
-148 QHLAEVPKRDAQ
+148 QLGEVPKRDAQ

-182 ALRELHKART
+182 ALRDLHKART

-202 RHVLLRHGVALLL
+202 RHVLLRHGITLLL

-225 WVDDA
+225 WLDDA
-230 RAHDEHD
+230 QTHDEHD
-237 ALAGELRVRALAA
+237 PVARELRVRVLAA
-250 KGDVIGAQALLEAL
+250 KGDVIGAQALLELL
-264 GDDPGHDETRLW
+264 GDDPSHDETRLW
-276 VGLTVGLPKDGGDDL
+276 VGLTVGLPRDGGDDL
-291 PTVALRHLQAAP
+291 ATVAMRHLQAAP
-303 ADPEH
+303 ADAEH
-308 RRRWALAELARRHRE
+308 RRRWALAELARRQST
-323 GRELGPA
+323 GRELGSSE
-330 DESLRRDI
+330 ESLRRDV

-350 AAVRD
+350 AAARD

-376 DPIFDRLRREEGT
+376 DPILDRLRREEGT

-408 SHEDFQPGMPP
+408 SNEDFQPGMPP
-419 RFRADPELGGPAGPD
+419 RFRADPELGVPAGPD

-440 DPDLRIAVLAS
+440 DPDLRTAVLAS

-457 AERCRLEGQPDL
+457 AERCRLEGQDDM

-481 PALPRARRMLAELA
+481 PELPRARRMLAELA

-500 TRLEDHL
+500 TRLEDRL

-515 GVPNRVLGVPL
+515 GVPNRVLGVSL
-526 TGVQTAL
+526 AGVQTAL

-563 NALLGQTV
+563 NALLGQTL

-606 AAADVYPFLQGLD
+606 AAADVEPFLHRLD
-619 DAEAA
+619 DTEAA
-624 RIRHVEIERT
+624 RIRHVEIEST

-641 SVVDTPGLNAL
+641 AVVDTPGLNAL
-652 DSFHEQVA
+652 DAFHEQVA

-698 LGVLNKVDTLDDD
+698 LGVLNKVDTLDDH
-711 EKVELAEYLRKQL
+711 EKVELAAYLRKQL
-724 GQVLVEVVPVC
+724 GEVLVEVVPVC
-735 ARKALEHRTA
+735 ARKALEHRTGA
-745 SSLAPVAMVGPANPH
+745 
-760 APATGGLR
+760 

-775 FAEVEAALERHF
+775 FAAVEAALERHF

-800 RRLAEALQAARQAVA
+800 RRLGEALQTARQAVA
-815 AAVTALEQRADATLQ
+815 EAVTALELRADATLQ
-830 GMQGERTAAHPLLLR
+830 GMQGERVPAHPLLLR

-870 LVAGKGRAKGPLDP
+870 LLAGKGRAKGPLDP
-884 QDAEYLAASLREGT
+884 QDAEYIAAAFREGT
-898 MTALRRALAPLA
+898 MIALRRALAPLGR
-910 HEDPAAAQVLDDQLV
+910 EDPAAAQVLDEQLV
-925 PWAQGYVEGVIH
+925 PWAQGHVEGLVH

-951 IADGEAAMRSGL
+951 IADSEAAVRSGF
-963 REALRPVAR
+963 REGLRPVAK
-972 AWAARAGQLARAVER
+972 AWAARARQLARAVER

-1011 LTAIDALAQAAQGQA
+1011 LTAIDALAQAVQEGD
-1026 NDGGAT
+1026 DGGAA

>member
-1 MSDEQDPQKP
+1 MSDEPEQPKP
-11 SSPRGLRSVGDA
+11 SSRGLRSVGDA

-52 VHARTLRLSGELAQ
+52 QHARMLRLGGELAQ
-66 AQAVLRGQIEA
+66 AQAIVRGQIES
-77 HPNQPHLRYALGLG
+77 HPTQPHLRYALGLT
-91 FVHDLVLGGRPLR
+91 FVHDLVTGGRPLR
-104 PLADVIAAL
+104 PLLDVIAAL
-113 HDDALGPAP
+113 EDDALGPAP

-127 GAHDLFE
+127 GAHDLYD
-134 GSPEHALDALRRAA
+134 GRPEHALDALRRAA
-148 QHLAEVPKRDAQ
+148 RHLGEVPKRDAQ

-192 QLPPELGAPL
+192 QLPPELGIPL
-202 RHVLLRHGVALLL
+202 RHVLLRRGIALLL
-215 AADQA
+215 AADQL

-225 WVDDA
+225 WIDDA
-230 RAHDEHD
+230 QAHDEHD
-237 ALAGELRVRALAA
+237 PLARELQVRVLAA
-250 KGDVIGAQALLEAL
+250 KGDVIGAQARLEML
-264 GDDPGHDETRLW
+264 GDEPNVDETRLW
-276 VGLTVGLPKDGGDDL
+276 VGLTVGLTDDGGDDL
-291 PTVALRHLQAAP
+291 ATVALRHLQAAP

-308 RRRWALAELARRHRE
+308 RRRWALAELARRQRA
-323 GRELGPA
+323 GQELGPS
-330 DESLRRDI
+330 DTSLRRDVI
-338 VQALSDAAQAAP
+338 QALSDAAQAAP

-364 ALRLDWFPPPVR
+364 ALRLDWFPPPVY

-419 RFRADPELGGPAGPD
+419 RFRADPDLGGPAGPD

-440 DPDLRIAVLAS
+440 DPDLRSAVLAS

-457 AERCRLEGQPDL
+457 AERCRLEGQDDL

-481 PALPRARRMLAELA
+481 PELARARKMLAELA

-500 TRLEDHL
+500 TRLEDRL

-526 TGVQTAL
+526 AGVQTAL
-533 AQVVA
+533 AQVIA

-587 RGLSGGAR
+587 RGLTGGAR

-606 AAADVYPFLQGLD
+606 AAADVEPFLHGLD
-619 DAEAA
+619 DGEAA
-624 RIRHVEIERT
+624 RIRHVEIERS
-634 GGRVGEA
+634 GGRMGEA

-652 DSFHEQVA
+652 DAFHEQVA

-698 LGVLNKVDTLDDD
+698 LGVLNKVDTLDDA
-711 EKVELAEYLRKQL
+711 EKIELADYLRKQL
-724 GQVLVEVVPVC
+724 GEVLVEVVPVC

-745 SSLAPVAMVGPANPH
+745 S
-760 APATGGLR
+760 
-768 ERKGEDP
+768 ERKGDDP
-775 FAEVEAALERHF
+775 FAAVEAALERHF

-800 RRLAEALQAARQAVA
+800 RRLSEALRAARHAVAEA
-815 AAVTALEQRADATLQ
+815 VTVLEQRADATLQ
-830 GMQGERTAAHPLLLR
+830 GMQGERVPAHPLLLR

-884 QDAEYLAASLREGT
+884 QDAEYLATSLREGT
-898 MTALRRALAPLA
+898 MIALRRALAPLGR
-910 HEDPAAAQVLDDQLV
+910 EDPAAAHVLDDQLV
-925 PWAQGYVEGVIH
+925 PWAQGHVEGLIH
-937 AGLLAAI
+937 AGLIAA
-944 LQEHGDK
+944 LVQEHGDK
-951 IADGEAAMRSGL
+951 IAEGEAAMRAGF
-963 REALRPVAR
+963 REGLRPVAR

-1011 LTAIDALAQAAQGQA
+1011 LTAIDALAQAVQEDDEGSPA
-1026 NDGGAT
+1026 

>member
-1 MSDEQDPQKP
+1 MSDEPEQPKP
-11 SSPRGLRSVGDA
+11 SSRGLRSVGDA

-37 VSGTPSVPDELREPL
+37 VSGAPTVPDELREPL
-52 VHARTLRLSGELAQ
+52 EHARTLRLTGAQ
-66 AQAVLRGQIEA
+66 AQAQAIVRAELEK
-77 HPNQPHLRYALGLG
+77 HPTQPHLRYALGLT
-91 FVHDLVLGGRPLR
+91 FVHDLITGGRPLR
-104 PLADVIAAL
+104 PLVEVIAAL
-113 HDDALGPAP
+113 QEDALGSAP

-127 GAHDLFE
+127 GAHDLYD
-134 GSPEHALDALRRAA
+134 GRPEHALDALRRAA
-148 QHLAEVPKRDAQ
+148 RHLGEVPKRDAQ

-192 QLPPELGAPL
+192 QLPAELGPPL
-202 RHVLLRHGVALLL
+202 RDVLLRHGIALLL
-215 AADQA
+215 AADQT

-225 WVDDA
+225 WIDDA
-230 RAHDEHD
+230 QAHDEHD
-237 ALAGELRVRALAA
+237 PLARELQVRVLAA
-250 KGDVIGAQALLEAL
+250 KGDAIGAQARLEAL
-264 GDDPGHDETRLW
+264 GDEPSLDETRLW
-276 VGLTVGLPKDGGDDL
+276 VGLTVGLPRDSGDDL
-291 PTVALRHLQAAP
+291 PTVAMRHLQAAP

-308 RRRWALAELARRHRE
+308 RRRWALAELARRQRE
-323 GRELGPA
+323 GHELGPT
-330 DESLRRDI
+330 DVSLRRDV

-419 RFRADPELGGPAGPD
+419 RFRADPELGSLAGPD

-440 DPDLRIAVLAS
+440 DPDLRSAVLAS

-457 AERCRLEGQPDL
+457 AERCHLEGQDEL

-481 PALPRARRMLAELA
+481 PELSRARKMLAELA
-495 QGDTG
+495 QGETG
-500 TRLEDHL
+500 TRLEDQL

-526 TGVQTAL
+526 VGVQTAL
-533 AQVVA
+533 AQVIA

-580 STINVFR
+580 CTINVFR
-587 RGLSGGAR
+587 RGLTGGAR

-606 AAADVYPFLQGLD
+606 AAADVESFLHGLD
-619 DAEAA
+619 DAQAA

-641 SVVDTPGLNAL
+641 AVVDTPGLNAL
-652 DSFHEQVA
+652 DAFHEQVA

-711 EKVELAEYLRKQL
+711 EKIELAEYLRKQL

-735 ARKALEHRTA
+735 ARKALEYRTA
-745 SSLAPVAMVGPANPH
+745 PAGP
-760 APATGGLR
+760 
-768 ERKGEDP
+768 KGEDP
-775 FAEVEAALERHF
+775 FAAVEAALERHF

-800 RRLAEALQAARQAVA
+800 RRLSEALQAAREAVA
-815 AAVTALEQRADATLQ
+815 EAVTALEQRADATLQ
-830 GMQGERTAAHPLLLR
+830 GMQGERVAAHPLLLR

-850 EEQLLGV
+850 EEQWSGV

-884 QDAEYLAASLREGT
+884 QDADYLAASLREGT
-898 MTALRRALAPLA
+898 MFALRRALAPLG

-925 PWAQGYVEGVIH
+925 PWAQGHVEGLVH
-937 AGLLAAI
+937 AGFIAALI
-944 LQEHGDK
+944 QEHGDK
-951 IADGEAAMRSGL
+951 ISEGEAAMRAGFRDGL
-963 REALRPVAR
+963 RPIAR

-1011 LTAIDALAQAAQGQA
+1011 LTAIDALAQAVHEDA
-1026 NDGGAT
+1026 DGDVG